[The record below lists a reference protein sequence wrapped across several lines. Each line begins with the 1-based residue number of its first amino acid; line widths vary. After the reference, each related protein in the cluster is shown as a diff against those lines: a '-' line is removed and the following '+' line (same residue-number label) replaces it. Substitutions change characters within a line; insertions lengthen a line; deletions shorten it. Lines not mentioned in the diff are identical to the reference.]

1 MSAVRRSVSRQ
12 DVAELAGV
20 SHITVT
26 RVLQNHQYVSDDT
39 KRRVLEAC
47 EKLGYRYNRLASS
60 LRSRRSHVLALI
72 SAQLDMEYYAR
83 LLHSVQEGCAELQ
96 YHAIVAQ
103 LPCFSPVEQQL
114 REVEFLIQ
122 RQVDGLIIS
131 TSLDD
136 SVKEF
141 IAHEQLPAVF
151 VEDLVEGFTCVSSD
165 DVAGS
170 THAVQYLLDLGHR
183 RILHL
188 SGAERHLTAV
198 RRRQGYYAA
207 HEQSG
212 LEVDPALT
220 IITDQDAPSGYAST
234 KSAIERSLN
243 FSAILAHNDYVA
255 AGSHLAAFEAGLNVP
270 DDVSI
275 VGYAGERIGR
285 FSTPP
290 LTTVSQPIE
299 EIGRRAVCS
308 LVGQLDHCEPP
319 GGEIL
324 LSQRLLVRGSTRA
337 FLRS

>member
-1 MSAVRRSVSRQ
+1 MSALRRSVSRQ

-26 RVLQNHQYVSDDT
+26 RVLQNHQYVAEET

-47 EKLGYRYNRLASS
+47 EQLGYRYNRLASS

-83 LLHSVQEGCAELQ
+83 LLHSVQESCAELQ

-103 LPCFSPVEQQL
+103 LPCFSPVEQQMQ
-114 REVEFLIQ
+114 EVDFLIQ
-122 RQVDGLIIS
+122 RQIDGLIIS
-131 TSLDD
+131 TALDD
-136 SVKEF
+136 SVKQF

-151 VEDLVEGFTCVSSD
+151 VEDLVEGFTCISSD
-165 DVAGS
+165 DINGS
-170 THAVQYLLDLGHR
+170 IHAVNYLLELGHR

-188 SGAERHLTAV
+188 SGAERHLTAI
-198 RRRQGYYAA
+198 RRRQGYFTAY
-207 HEQSG
+207 EQNG
-212 LEVDPALT
+212 IECDPSLT

-234 KSAIERSLN
+234 KQAIEQRVN
-243 FSAILAHNDYVA
+243 FTAILAHNDYVA
-255 AGSHLAAFEAGLNVP
+255 AGSHLAVFEAGLKVP

-299 EIGRRAVCS
+299 EIGHRAVLN
-308 LVGQLDHCEPP
+308 LVGQLDHGEKP

-324 LSQRLLVRGSTRA
+324 LSQRLLVRGSTGGV
-337 FLRS
+337 